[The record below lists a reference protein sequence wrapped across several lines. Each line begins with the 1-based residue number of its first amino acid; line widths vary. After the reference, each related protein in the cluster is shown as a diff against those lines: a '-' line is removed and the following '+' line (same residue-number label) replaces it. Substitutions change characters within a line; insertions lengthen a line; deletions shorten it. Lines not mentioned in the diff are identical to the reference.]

1 MKYTKEQRLDIGR
14 EIYENRITPIEAE
27 KKYGIGHGSTVTYR
41 QLYEKEFGL
50 PPWNKNKVAKSARLS
65 APSGCEP
72 CSIEEYESMS
82 KQELIHELVKARIR
96 EARLKK
102 GYEVKGDGSITQYSK
117 KNIR

>member
-50 PPWNKNKVAKSARLS
+50 PP
-65 APSGCEP
+65 
-72 CSIEEYESMS
+72 
-82 KQELIHELVKARIR
+82 
-96 EARLKK
+96 
-102 GYEVKGDGSITQYSK
+102 
-117 KNIR
+117 